1 MADRNPLAKPPPPP
15 NLKPFKPYS
24 PKPSKPGYLGIRIC
38 PNQAI
43 FLSKNNQEV
52 FIYIGVFVIKVW
64 LFLDIPRFFE
74 RLRNTLPNLAK
85 PLLEGIQ
92 PCLFFL
98 SLIAGLILGGSE
110 MGVYRFLSPISSGY
124 HH

>member
-1 MADRNPLAKPPPPP
+1 MADRNAWP
-15 NLKPFKPYS
+15 NLPTFQTSKPYS

-52 FIYIGVFVIKVW
+52 FLYIGVFVIKVW

-92 PCLFFL
+92 AFLIFL
-98 SLIAGLILGGSE
+98 SLGAFLICGGSE
-110 MGVYRFLSPISSGY
+110 MGMY
-124 HH
+124 

>member
-52 FIYIGVFVIKVW
+52 FIYIGVFYIKVW

-74 RLRNTLPNLAK
+74 RLRNTLPNLDK
-85 PLLEGIQ
+85 PLFDGIQ

-98 SLIAGLILGGSE
+98 SLIAGPILGGSE
-110 MGVYRFLSPISSGY
+110 MGMY
-124 HH
+124 

>member
-1 MADRNPLAKPPPPP
+1 MMVWVMERPYMADRNPLAKPGTPP

-85 PLLEGIQ
+85 PLFEGIQ
-92 PCLFFL
+92 AFLICL
-98 SLIAGLILGGSE
+98 SLGAFLICGGSE
-110 MGVYRFLSPISSGY
+110 MGMY
-124 HH
+124 